1 MAAPMI
7 SGETLVPP
15 QTHRRRRRV
24 SDSWKLELSNP
35 LGEAVAVVCL
45 VPLLLASV
53 IWNGFPIIYYD
64 TGAYVFEGL
73 GGHFMVE
80 RSPVYSLFLRY
91 AGAGTSLWFIAAL
104 QALATAFVMTETGRA
119 ISPRLP
125 LGLFLLIGAALVV
138 ATGLPWY
145 VGQIEPDCFAAITV
159 LALYLL
165 AFQSR
170 SLGHAR
176 SGILA
181 VVAGFAAASHPSLLV
196 LTGFL
201 LILLIAM
208 RVLLLSKRLA
218 AKGWPRPRL
227 LEPVLVCV
235 FGFALV
241 IAGNYHLTRRIFV
254 SRAGASFVFARM
266 LQDGIVMRLLDDTC
280 SKSGYRLCA
289 WRDSLP
295 ATADGWLWTPHSP
308 FFALGHFRGTAA
320 ESERIVRD
328 AIVRYPL
335 MQLRAA
341 FVDAA
346 TQFVRFGTGDQIEP
360 QEWVLAPVFARYMP
374 AQMGAYLAARQQRG
388 EIDFRPISR
397 LDVAIGFL
405 SLGALLLM
413 LVRTIRL
420 GNRRTTVLLGFVLG
434 ALIGNAAI
442 CGILSGPHDRYQSRL
457 IWLAPFAVLLALPLA
472 PTTNDH

>member
-1 MAAPMI
+1 MI
-7 SGETLVPP
+7 GGETLVPV
-15 QTHRRRRRV
+15 QIQRRRRRL
-24 SDSWKLELSNP
+24 SDSWKLELSNS
-35 LGEAVAVVCL
+35 LGEVVAIACL
-45 VPLLLASV
+45 VPLLLAAV

-91 AGAGTSLWFIAAL
+91 AGAGTSLWFIALL

-170 SLGHAR
+170 SLGRAR
-176 SGILA
+176 SGMLA
-181 VVAGFAAASHPSLLV
+181 VVGGFAAASHPSLLV
-196 LTGFL
+196 LTGLL
-201 LILLIAM
+201 LILLIAI
-208 RVLLLSKRLA
+208 RVLLQLSKRIA
-218 AKGWPRPRL
+218 ANGWPRPRL
-227 LEPVLVCV
+227 LEPVLVCL

-241 IAGNYHLTRRIFV
+241 VAGNYHFTRQMFI

-280 SKSGYRLCA
+280 PKSGYRLCA

-295 ATADGWLWTPHSP
+295 ATADGWLWTPRSP
-308 FFALGHFRGTAA
+308 FFALGHFQGTAA

-328 AIVRYPL
+328 AIRRYPL

-341 FVDAA
+341 VIDASA
-346 TQFVRFGTGDQIEP
+346 QFVRFGTGDQIEP

-374 AQMGAYLAARQQRG
+374 TQMEAYLAARQQRG

-397 LDVAIGFL
+397 LDVAVGFL

-413 LVRTIRL
+413 LVRAIRL

-434 ALIGNAAI
+434 ALMGNAAI

-457 IWLAPFAVLLALPLA
+457 IWLAPFAVLLALPFA